1 MTSKMTKPAP
11 RYLSPTDRYYLRK
24 TTNFI
29 DHAWKFFS
37 LIEDDFRLLHMPVSH
52 VIIK

>member
-1 MTSKMTKPAP
+1 MTLETTKPAR
-11 RYLSPTDRYYLRK
+11 RYLSPSDRYYLRK

-37 LIEDDFRLLHMPVSH
+37 EIEEDFRLLHMPITH
-52 VIIK
+52 VITR